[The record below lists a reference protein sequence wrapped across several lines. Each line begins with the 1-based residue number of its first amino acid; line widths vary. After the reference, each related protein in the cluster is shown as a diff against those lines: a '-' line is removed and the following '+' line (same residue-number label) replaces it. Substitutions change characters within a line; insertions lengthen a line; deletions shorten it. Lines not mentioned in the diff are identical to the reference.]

1 MAVKFSGR
9 SLLAYPSLLY
19 LIFGLLLTLA
29 LALGLRLSQGAKQPI
44 DTVLVLGGSI
54 RREMV
59 AAQAAKIHPDRRI
72 LISSGSP
79 PPCTFLVF
87 AREGSLSD
95 RIWLETCARSTF
107 ANFYYS
113 TPILRRWQSRHVQ
126 LLTSPSHLPRALW
139 LARIHLGIQGIWVSL
154 KPVDETGVP
163 GNQETLMKTI
173 LDVGRSL
180 LWAVV
185 SLGVKPECDRTF
197 PLTTVDLNAALETG
211 FHCEHQGQI
220 EPFLEKYRDLP

>member
-1 MAVKFSGR
+1 MAVKFSWQSLLTGR
-9 SLLAYPSLLY
+9 SLLY
-19 LIFGLLLTLA
+19 LLLGLILTFSLA
-29 LALGLRLSQGAKQPI
+29 LSLRLIQGANQPI

-59 AAQAAKIHPDRRI
+59 AAEQAKVNPEQRV

-87 AREGSLSD
+87 ARETSLSD

-107 ANFYYS
+107 ENFYYS
-113 TPILRRWQSRHVQ
+113 TPILHRWQARHVQ

-154 KPVDETGVP
+154 NAVDETGVP
-163 GNQETLMKTI
+163 GNQETLIKTI

-185 SLGVKPECDRTF
+185 SLGVKPACDRTF
-197 PLTTVDLNAALETG
+197 PLTRVDLDAALETG

-220 EPFLEKYRDLP
+220 EQFLEQYRHPQ

>member
-1 MAVKFSGR
+1 MVLKCSWQ
-9 SLLAYPSLLY
+9 SLRYLL
-19 LIFGLLLTLA
+19 LGLLLTFSLA
-29 LALGLRLSQGAKQPI
+29 LSLRLIQGANQPM

-59 AAQAAKIHPDRRI
+59 AAQQAKVNPEQRI

-107 ANFYYS
+107 ENFYYS
-113 TPILRRWQSRHVQ
+113 TPILHRWGSRHVQ

-185 SLGVKPECDRTF
+185 SLGIKPECDRTL
-197 PLTTVDLNAALETG
+197 PLITIDLDAAIATG
-211 FHCEHQGQI
+211 FHCEHQGEI
-220 EPFLEKYRDLP
+220 EQFLEKYRHLP

>member
-1 MAVKFSGR
+1 MKFSWR
-9 SLLAYPSLLY
+9 SLLY
-19 LIFGLLLTLA
+19 LILGLILTFS
-29 LALGLRLSQGAKQPI
+29 LALGLRLAQGAGQPI
-44 DTVLVLGGSI
+44 DTVFVLGGSI

-59 AAQAAKIHPDRRI
+59 AAEGAKTHPERRI

-87 AREGSLSD
+87 AREQSLSD

-107 ANFYYS
+107 ENFYYS
-113 TPILRRWQSRHVQ
+113 TPILHRWGARHVQ

-154 KPVDETGVP
+154 EPVEETGVP
-163 GNQETLMKTI
+163 GNEETVVKTI

-185 SLGVKPECDRTF
+185 SLGVKPGCDRTF
-197 PLTTVDLNAALETG
+197 PLITVDINAAIATG
-211 FHCEHQGQI
+211 FDCEHQGQI
-220 EPFLEKYRDLP
+220 KEFLANPPEFFDPEP